1 MDSVHVDSLDHLVLR
16 VRDPERSL
24 AWYRDRLGL
33 APEREEAWRAGE
45 VPFVSVRIDATTVID
60 LLETPPDQPL
70 HPRTGVDHIALVV
83 DPGTDLAALA
93 EAARASSPDGSGTG
107 GGPFDVVGGPARLW
121 GARGYGE
128 GLYVRDPDGHVVEL
142 RVYPDTVTPEEAP

>member
-1 MDSVHVDSLDHLVLR
+1 MSLDHLVLR

-33 APEREEAWRAGE
+33 TPEREEAWRAGE
-45 VPFVSVRIDATTVID
+45 VPFVSLRIDATTVID

-83 DPGTDLAALA
+83 DPATDLAAIA
-93 EAARASSPDGSGTG
+93 GDGSADDSARSGEPG
-107 GGPFDVVGGPARLW
+107 EPGEPFDVVGGPARLW

-142 RVYPDTVTPEEAP
+142 RVYPETATPEKSP